1 MLHTECFSLTRPR
14 SVIRDDRNR
23 PYLIDNTSM
32 RRISMGVDVISGHSV
47 CGSASGNAISFIH
60 FFLRLWENFDY
71 IRLRIYIFFPL
82 FFWTATD
89 RLPEMFSNSEKKRG
103 YPYLPMGQ
111 LVERKWRRE
120 LNRSDFQCLIR
131 VKK

>member
-82 FFWTATD
+82 FFCAVKRDVCIYIRIWT
-89 RLPEMFSNSEKKRG
+89 LNFKRKIYG
-103 YPYLPMGQ
+103 FL
-111 LVERKWRRE
+111 L
-120 LNRSDFQCLIR
+120 RSPSVRCDSC
-131 VKK
+131 V